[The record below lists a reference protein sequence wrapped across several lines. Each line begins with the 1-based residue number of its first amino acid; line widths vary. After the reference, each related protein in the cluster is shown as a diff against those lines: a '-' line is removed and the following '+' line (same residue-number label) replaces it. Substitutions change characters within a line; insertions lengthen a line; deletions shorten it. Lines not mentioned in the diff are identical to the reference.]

1 MGALGEWQG
10 PVTLCTGWEDSAW
23 LWECPGKPVGLDAER
38 DGPTGLEPA
47 VLHSTALQSR
57 GSSSVAKL

>member
-1 MGALGEWQG
+1 M
-10 PVTLCTGWEDSAW
+10 TLCTGWEDSAW